1 DDSEFALDPN
11 EALYLQALNA
21 DIMEE
26 DPQCLPND
34 EEKKKKQRSNLI
46 IKTCVTFELLD
57 HLHKLSL
64 TTKSS
69 LYDFYH
75 GLERLTDNTGL
86 QKSPSRYRELFRV
99 FMQWKHLMLLK
110 WGGRGHDPGG
120 PDETKPGELAIQCPS
135 CPIPGVNMMEG
146 RRFSPEKWFLN
157 TAFVCMDAN
166 FRLKNR
172 LVSNYDQSPGLGMG
186 WAYLVERE
194 PYERYILNRANDADV
209 SSCVGFQA
217 MAQANTRFSTG
228 LRYTGVGG
236 VFCARSEMVMPQGM
250 GSLVKGERYVR
261 MSEDDWPAAFAIP
274 PSTRIIPAVPKLHEA
289 AHETAN
295 HQVFSL
301 HYIEGAAEI
310 DGEVPERVWGANNE
324 IGKSTSGQAP
334 GNRNDNI
341 DNNFSFWNYEKLIEL
356 GHAVLRRYWS
366 SLATRNMHCEAHR
379 GLSENVGAVLVKK
392 WESVCCEWD
401 ADSKFSFLSYYLML
415 TTLVAMTEA
424 EVKKELA
431 EEEEERIKNG
441 GVSYHETP
449 ASTFVS
455 AAIEIEDLQR
465 KISQFA
471 KNHVAKSTATQAGGL
486 IEQRNQLKSRI
497 KAWEAL
503 LPIYMPGLQQFLMD
517 GSKKSSE
524 PIHLATNPED
534 HTLWLPSKISQ
545 EHRKS
550 VCTPN
555 LHQIEE
561 RLRTAQCQSSLE
573 KIRHVLRIKSRLAK
587 FKSKNMRGQREGSR
601 SRAIIERVLSRAKS
615 SAVRYRHAREM
626 KLALSGPG
634 DWEKELQPLL
644 DDDIRSY
651 DDIKKP
657 KKTEPRKGTLT
668 DAQLAELHA
677 NPPPTNS
684 SQTEDFTLLPHERNP
699 RDGSGITTNELSWI
713 WVGKKQVLEGAEG
726 DAILMAEWAKSRA
739 RSKRSEEEL
748 MLL

>member
-1 DDSEFALDPN
+1 MPWN
-11 EALYLQALNA
+11 
-21 DIMEE
+21 
-26 DPQCLPND
+26 
-34 EEKKKKQRSNLI
+34 
-46 IKTCVTFELLD
+46 
-57 HLHKLSL
+57 
-64 TTKSS
+64 
-69 LYDFYH
+69 
-75 GLERLTDNTGL
+75 
-86 QKSPSRYRELFRV
+86 FRFSV
-99 FMQWKHLMLLK
+99 KVL
-110 WGGRGHDPGG
+110 
-120 PDETKPGELAIQCPS
+120 ELALRA
-135 CPIPGVNMMEG
+135 MTL
-146 RRFSPEKWFLN
+146 FL
-157 TAFVCMDAN
+157 M
-166 FRLKNR
+166 
-172 LVSNYDQSPGLGMG
+172 
-186 WAYLVERE
+186 
-194 PYERYILNRANDADV
+194 
-209 SSCVGFQA
+209 
-217 MAQANTRFSTG
+217 
-228 LRYTGVGG
+228 
-236 VFCARSEMVMPQGM
+236 
-250 GSLVKGERYVR
+250 
-261 MSEDDWPAAFAIP
+261 
-274 PSTRIIPAVPKLHEA
+274 
-289 AHETAN
+289 
-295 HQVFSL
+295 

-324 IGKSTSGQAP
+324 IGKSTSGQGP
-334 GNRNDNI
+334 GNRNNNI
-341 DNNFSFWNYEKLIEL
+341 DDNFSFWNYEKLIEL
-356 GHAVLRRYWS
+356 GHAVLRRYQS

-401 ADSKFSFLSYYLML
+401 ADRSTPKKAKNPYENPEQAA
-415 TTLVAMTEA
+415 TMTEA
-424 EVKKELA
+424 EAKKELA
-431 EEEEERIKNG
+431 EEKEERIKNG

-455 AAIEIEDLQR
+455 VAIEIEDLQR
-465 KISQFA
+465 KILWFA

-503 LPIYMPGLQQFLMD
+503 LPVYMPGLQQFLMD

-573 KIRHVLRIKSRLAK
+573 KLRHVLRIKSHLTK
-587 FKSKNMRGQREGSR
+587 FKSKNMCGQREGTR

-615 SAVRYRHAREM
+615 SAARYWHAREM

-651 DDIKKP
+651 DDIKKL

-668 DAQLAELHA
+668 NAQLAELHA

-713 WVGKKQVLEGAEG
+713 WVGKKQALEGAEG
-726 DAILMAEWAKSRA
+726 DVILMVEWAKSWA

-748 MLL
+748 MLLKEEMRRILAYLEWRAKWWLSRATLRHISVDSQLREALSAYSTTCANHLRHLSVKFKSMWKAPLRNFIRENTTMTLNGILLELDADSECQKSGLQRELSDEEEGVEDDGLVDDDGEEM